1 MRELKFRAWDKPKEY
16 FIYFDFNNRLF
27 SDQENN
33 ISFKCS
39 TVIGDHDYENDR
51 FIFEQY
57 TGLNDKNDKPI
68 YEGDIIKTSW
78 GEVGKVFYDK
88 DSASFTFERNE
99 KTHENFWISEHWQIF
114 DKCEV
119 IGNINETDI

>member
-1 MRELKFRAWDKPKEY
+1 VRELKFRAWDKPKEY

-57 TGLNDKNDKPI
+57 TGLKDKNGIEI
-68 YEGDIIKTSW
+68 YEGDIVKRIPCNTRYAVTYVEYKFMLIALEDIVFKYRDFTSHTW
-78 GEVGKVFYDK
+78 
-88 DSASFTFERNE
+88 
-99 KTHENFWISEHWQIF
+99 
-114 DKCEV
+114 EV
-119 IGNINETDI
+119 IDNIHETAI